1 MTGWPSTNMGDGLPA
16 QEGKR
21 RELATAVYSQL
32 MGWLDRLVAQVR
44 IRLSLREKRRQ
55 AERKIK
61 RKMDRLI
68 FSRRFHP
75 CLFLKHFIILSVWF

>member
-32 MGWLDRLVAQVR
+32 MGWLDRLVA
-44 IRLSLREKRRQ
+44 
-55 AERKIK
+55 
-61 RKMDRLI
+61 
-68 FSRRFHP
+68 
-75 CLFLKHFIILSVWF
+75 